1 MTSEKEREER
11 ALEAL
16 IVSRLR
22 AACGDEVDPSKL
34 PGLTDEQ
41 KASLECLKPGFIED
55 LIKQVDAE
63 AVDDPQEDE
72 AEEAEYADS
81 ELLCGSGMNRAEE
94 IDDEANEELKRK
106 RKELL
111 EKLKEEGDARRDR
124 GSG

>member
-1 MTSEKEREER
+1 MTSDKEREER

-16 IVSRLR
+16 IVSRMR

-41 KASLECLKPGFIED
+41 KASLKCLKPGFIQD
-55 LIKQVDAE
+55 LIKRADTE
-63 AVDDPQEDE
+63 ADDPDEDE
-72 AEEAEYADS
+72 AGETEYEDS

-111 EKLKEEGDARRDR
+111 DKLKEEGDARRDR
-124 GSG
+124 SSG

>member
-34 PGLTDEQ
+34 PGLTDEE
-41 KASLECLKPGFIED
+41 KASLKCLQPGFIES
-55 LIKQVDAE
+55 LIKRVDATE
-63 AVDDPQEDE
+63 DDPEEDE
-72 AEEAEYADS
+72 VEETEYADS

-111 EKLKEEGDARRDR
+111 DKLKEEGDARRDR